1 MLSRA
6 LALYRRDFSVLVL
19 TCAVALLPAN
29 LLAAGAVVFGL
40 AALGSGGMAEA
51 RTHSQQIQEQQR
63 SLQESPSRQPEDQ
76 AQRARQIGREAFEG
90 GAASTS
96 DPLVVLRGFLPIA
109 YATLIVAA
117 VLLAGLFLAQ
127 GAATALIL
135 ELAEGRPAG
144 PGQAWAAAASRIG
157 PLAATGMLAAALV
170 ALGAL
175 FFVLPGLILAAG
187 FSLAAPLVIRE
198 GLAGRI
204 ALEASWHRLRGHWGP
219 AIGMWALI
227 VAFSLIA
234 SGVSALL
241 PPGVWRLLASAL
253 VRVVLYPLPIAG
265 LVLLYRDTRPPQQ
278 ISAQT

>member
-6 LALYRRDFSVLVL
+6 LALYRTHFSALVL

-51 RTHSQQIQEQQR
+51 RTHGQQIQEQQR
-63 SLQESPSRQPEDQ
+63 DLQERPSRRPEDQ
-76 AQRARQIGREAFEG
+76 DQRARQLGREAFEG

-96 DPLVVLRGFLPIA
+96 DPMVVLRGFLPIA
-109 YATLIVAA
+109 YATMIVAA
-117 VLLAGLFLAQ
+117 VLLAGLFLAP
-127 GAATALIL
+127 GAAAALIF

-144 PGQAWAAAASRIG
+144 PGHAWAVAGSRIG
-157 PLAATGMLAAALV
+157 PLAATGLSAAALV

-198 GLAGRI
+198 GLTGRV
-204 ALEASWHRLRGHWGP
+204 ALEASWRRLRGHWGP
-219 AIGMWALI
+219 AIAMWALI
-227 VAFSLIA
+227 VAFSLLA
-234 SGVSALL
+234 SGVSTLL
-241 PPGVWRLLASAL
+241 PPGGWRPFASAL
-253 VRVVLYPLPIAG
+253 VRLVLYPLPIAG
-265 LVLLYRDTRPPQQ
+265 LVLLYRDTRTQPRMP
-278 ISAQT
+278 SQT